1 MKKAVIYLIS
11 LLIIASCTGN
21 KKAESFSE
29 KQNEEAQQA
38 NQKAIDEKV
47 GTVELLYFHGKQRC
61 LTCMAIEKYS
71 TETIAKEF
79 QEQVDSGKLIYNIID
94 IDKEEALADKYKVAS
109 SSLILIT
116 HTSQGEKVTNL
127 TQFAFSCARKESEK
141 FCKDLTEII
150 KGELSLFDTASGI
163 APEIAVET
171 AENAT
176 PGIAVEK
183 AKSATKGIAIET
195 AENATPIAE

>member
-1 MKKAVIYLIS
+1 MKKAIIYLIS
-11 LLIIASCTGN
+11 LLLIASCTGN

-47 GTVELLYFHGKQRC
+47 GMVELLYFHGKQRC
-61 LTCMAIEKYS
+61 LTCMAIEKFS
-71 TETIAKEF
+71 TETVAKEF
-79 QEQVDSGKLIYNIID
+79 QEQVDSGKLIYKIID
-94 IDKEEALADKYKVAS
+94 IDKEEALADKYEVAS

-163 APEIAVET
+163 APE
-171 AENAT
+171 
-176 PGIAVEK
+176 
-183 AKSATKGIAIET
+183 SAIET
-195 AENATPIAE
+195 AENATPEITKEKAEGTAPENAIKTAESATPIAK

>member
-1 MKKAVIYLIS
+1 MKKAIIYLIS
-11 LLIIASCTGN
+11 LLLIASCTGN

-29 KQNEEAQQA
+29 KQNGEAQQA

-61 LTCMAIEKYS
+61 LTCMAIEKFS
-71 TETIAKEF
+71 TETVAKEF
-79 QEQVDSGKLIYNIID
+79 QEQVDSGKLIYKIID

-150 KGELSLFDTASGI
+150 KGELSLFDTAPGT
-163 APEIAVET
+163 APGIAVET
-171 AENAT
+171 AESATPGITEETAKNTT
-176 PGIAVEK
+176 PGIAVK
-183 AKSATKGIAIET
+183 T
-195 AENATPIAE
+195 AENTTPIAR

>member
-1 MKKAVIYLIS
+1 MKKAIIYLI
-11 LLIIASCTGN
+11 LLLLIASCTGN
-21 KKAESFSE
+21 KKAESFCE

-38 NQKAIDEKV
+38 NQKVIDEKV

-61 LTCMAIEKYS
+61 LTCMAIEKFS
-71 TETIAKEF
+71 TETVAKEF
-79 QEQVDSGKLIYNIID
+79 QEQVDSGKLIYKIID

-109 SSLILIT
+109 SSLILIS

-141 FCKDLTEII
+141 FCKNLTEII

-163 APEIAVET
+163 AK
-171 AENAT
+171 ENAIKT
-176 PGIAVEK
+176 
-183 AKSATKGIAIET
+183 AKSATPGIAIET
-195 AENATPIAE
+195 AENATPIAK

>member
-1 MKKAVIYLIS
+1 MKKAIIYLIS
-11 LLIIASCTGN
+11 LLLIASCTGN

-29 KQNEEAQQA
+29 KQNAVAQQA

-61 LTCMAIEKYS
+61 LTCMATEKFS
-71 TETIAKEF
+71 TETVAKEF
-79 QEQVDSGKLIYNIID
+79 QEQVDSGKLIYKIID

-150 KGELSLFDTASGI
+150 KGELSLFDTAFVI
-163 APEIAVET
+163 TPENAVET

-176 PGIAVEK
+176 PGISIEK
-183 AKSATKGIAIET
+183 AKSATPGIAIEK

>member
-1 MKKAVIYLIS
+1 MKKTVIYLIS
-11 LLIIASCTGN
+11 LLLIASCTGN
-21 KKAESFSE
+21 KKADNVLE

-47 GTVELLYFHGKQRC
+47 GTVELLYFHVKQRC

-71 TETIAKEF
+71 TETVAKEF
-79 QEQVDSGKLIYNIID
+79 QEQVDSGKLIYKIID
-94 IDKEEALADKYKVAS
+94 IDKEEALADKYEVAS

-150 KGELSLFDTASGI
+150 KGELSLFDTASGT
-163 APEIAVET
+163 AQEIAVET

-176 PGIAVEK
+176 PGIAVK
-183 AKSATKGIAIET
+183 TV
-195 AENATPIAE
+195 ENATPIAK

>member
-1 MKKAVIYLIS
+1 MKKTIVYLIS
-11 LLIIASCTGN
+11 LLLIASCTGN
-21 KKAESFSE
+21 KKADNVLE

-38 NQKAIDEKV
+38 NKEVIDDKV

-61 LTCMAIEKYS
+61 LTCMAIEKFS
-71 TETIAKEF
+71 TETVAKEF
-79 QEQVDSGKLIYNIID
+79 QEQVDSGKLIYKIID

-127 TQFAFSCARKESEK
+127 TQFAFSCARKKSEK

-150 KGELSLFDTASGI
+150 KGELSLFDTASGT
-163 APEIAVET
+163 APEITIET
-171 AENAT
+171 TEGTA
-176 PGIAVEK
+176 PGI
-183 AKSATKGIAIET
+183 TIET
-195 AENATPIAE
+195 AESATPIAE

>member
-1 MKKAVIYLIS
+1 
-11 LLIIASCTGN
+11 
-21 KKAESFSE
+21 
-29 KQNEEAQQA
+29 
-38 NQKAIDEKV
+38 
-47 GTVELLYFHGKQRC
+47 
-61 LTCMAIEKYS
+61 MAIEKYS

-109 SSLILIT
+109 SSLILIS

-150 KGELSLFDTASGI
+150 KGELSLFDTAPGT
-163 APEIAVET
+163 APGIAVET
-171 AENAT
+171 AESATPGITEETAKNTT
-176 PGIAVEK
+176 PGIAVK
-183 AKSATKGIAIET
+183 T
-195 AENATPIAE
+195 AENTTPIAR

>member
-11 LLIIASCTGN
+11 LLLIASCTGN

-61 LTCMAIEKYS
+61 LTCMAIEKFS

-79 QEQVDSGKLIYNIID
+79 QEQVDSSKLIYKIID

-116 HTSQGEKVTNL
+116 HTSQGEKVSNL

-163 APEIAVET
+163 AQENTIET
-171 AENAT
+171 AKSAT
-176 PGIAVEK
+176 PGIAVET
-183 AKSATKGIAIET
+183 AESATPVAK
-195 AENATPIAE
+195 

>member
-1 MKKAVIYLIS
+1 MKKAIIYLIS
-11 LLIIASCTGN
+11 LLLIASCTGN

-61 LTCMAIEKYS
+61 LTCMAIEKFS

-79 QEQVDSGKLIYNIID
+79 QEQVDSGTIIYKIID

-109 SSLILIT
+109 SSLILIS
-116 HTSQGEKVTNL
+116 HTSQGEKVSNL

-163 APEIAVET
+163 AQENAIKT

-176 PGIAVEK
+176 PGIAVET
-183 AKSATKGIAIET
+183 AKS
-195 AENATPIAE
+195 ATPIAE

>member
-1 MKKAVIYLIS
+1 MKKAIIYLIT
-11 LLIIASCTGN
+11 LLLIASCTGN

-61 LTCMAIEKYS
+61 LTCMAIEKFS
-71 TETIAKEF
+71 TETVAKEF
-79 QEQVDSGKLIYNIID
+79 QEQVDSGKLIYKIID

-163 APEIAVET
+163 TPENAVET

-176 PGIAVEK
+176 TEIAIKTVENAAPGIAVEK
-183 AKSATKGIAIET
+183 

>member
-1 MKKAVIYLIS
+1 MKKTIVYLIS
-11 LLIIASCTGN
+11 LLLIASCTGN

-38 NQKAIDEKV
+38 NKDVIDDKV

-79 QEQVDSGKLIYNIID
+79 QEQVDSGRIIYKIID

-116 HTSQGEKVTNL
+116 HTSQGEKVSNL
-127 TQFAFSCARKESEK
+127 TQFSFSCARKESEK

-150 KGELSLFDTASGI
+150 KGELSLFDTASGT
-163 APEIAVET
+163 APENAVET
-171 AENAT
+171 AEGTA
-176 PGIAVEK
+176 PGI
-183 AKSATKGIAIET
+183 TIET
-195 AENATPIAE
+195 AESATPESAVETAKNATPIAK

>member
-1 MKKAVIYLIS
+1 MKKAIIYLIS
-11 LLIIASCTGN
+11 LLLIASCTGN
-21 KKAESFSE
+21 KKAESFCE

-71 TETIAKEF
+71 TETVAKEF
-79 QEQVDSGKLIYNIID
+79 QEQVDSGKLIYKIID
-94 IDKEEALADKYKVAS
+94 IDKEEALANKYKVAS

-116 HTSQGEKVTNL
+116 HTNQGEKVTNL

-150 KGELSLFDTASGI
+150 KGELSLFDTTSGI
-163 APEIAVET
+163 A
-171 AENAT
+171 
-176 PGIAVEK
+176 PGIAVET
-183 AKSATKGIAIET
+183 SENATPENAIKT
-195 AENATPIAE
+195 AENATPIAK

>member
-1 MKKAVIYLIS
+1 MKKTIVYLIS
-11 LLIIASCTGN
+11 LLLIASCTGN
-21 KKAESFSE
+21 KKADIVLE

-61 LTCMAIEKYS
+61 LTCMAIEKFS
-71 TETIAKEF
+71 TETVAKEF
-79 QEQVDSGKLIYNIID
+79 QEQVDSGKLIYKIID
-94 IDKEEALADKYKVAS
+94 IDKEEALADKYEVAS

-116 HTSQGEKVTNL
+116 HTSQGEKVSNL
-127 TQFAFSCARKESEK
+127 TQFAFNCARKESEK

-163 APEIAVET
+163 APENAVET
-171 AENAT
+171 AKNAT
-176 PGIAVEK
+176 PGIAVET
-183 AKSATKGIAIET
+183 AK
-195 AENATPIAE
+195 NATPIAK

>member
-1 MKKAVIYLIS
+1 MKKAIIYLIT
-11 LLIIASCTGN
+11 LLLIASCTGN

-71 TETIAKEF
+71 TETIAKDF
-79 QEQVDSGKLIYNIID
+79 QEQVDSGKLIYKIID
-94 IDKEEALADKYKVAS
+94 IDKEEALADKYEVAS
-109 SSLILIT
+109 SSLILIS
-116 HTSQGEKVTNL
+116 HTSQGEKVSNL

-163 APEIAVET
+163 AQENTIET
-171 AENAT
+171 
-176 PGIAVEK
+176 
-183 AKSATKGIAIET
+183 AKSATPGIAIET
-195 AENATPIAE
+195 AENATPIAK

>member
-1 MKKAVIYLIS
+1 MKKAIIYLIS
-11 LLIIASCTGN
+11 LLLIASCTGN

-94 IDKEEALADKYKVAS
+94 IDKEEALANKYKVAS
-109 SSLILIT
+109 SSLILIS

-163 APEIAVET
+163 TPENAVET

-176 PGIAVEK
+176 TEIAIKTVENAAPGIAVEK
-183 AKSATKGIAIET
+183 

>member
-1 MKKAVIYLIS
+1 MKKAIVYLIS
-11 LLIIASCTGN
+11 LLLITSCTGN
-21 KKAESFSE
+21 KKAESFCE

-61 LTCMAIEKYS
+61 LTCMAIEKFS
-71 TETIAKEF
+71 TETVAKEF
-79 QEQVDSGKLIYNIID
+79 QEQVDSGKLIYKIID
-94 IDKEEALADKYKVAS
+94 IDKEEALADKYEVAS

-141 FCKDLTEII
+141 FCKNLTEII
-150 KGELSLFDTASGI
+150 KGELSLFDTASGT
-163 APEIAVET
+163 AQENAVET
-171 AENAT
+171 AKNAT
-176 PGIAVEK
+176 PEN
-183 AKSATKGIAIET
+183 AIKT
-195 AENATPIAE
+195 VENATPIAK

>member
-1 MKKAVIYLIS
+1 MKKTIIYLIS
-11 LLIIASCTGN
+11 LLLIASCTGN
-21 KKAESFSE
+21 KKAENFCE

-141 FCKDLTEII
+141 FCKDLTDII
-150 KGELSLFDTASGI
+150 KGELSLFDTAPG
-163 APEIAVET
+163 T
-171 AENAT
+171 A
-176 PGIAVEK
+176 PGIAVE
-183 AKSATKGIAIET
+183 TD
-195 AENATPIAE
+195 ENATPIAE

>member
-1 MKKAVIYLIS
+1 MKKAIIYLIT
-11 LLIIASCTGN
+11 LLLIASCTGN
-21 KKAESFSE
+21 KKSDNVLE
-29 KQNEEAQQA
+29 KQNEVAQQA
-38 NQKAIDEKV
+38 NKEVIDEKV

-79 QEQVDSGKLIYNIID
+79 QEQVDSGRIIYKIID

-116 HTSQGEKVTNL
+116 HTSQGEKVSNL
-127 TQFAFSCARKESEK
+127 TQFSFSCARKESEK

-150 KGELSLFDTASGI
+150 KGELSLFDTASGT
-163 APEIAVET
+163 APENAVET
-171 AENAT
+171 AEGTA
-176 PGIAVEK
+176 PGI
-183 AKSATKGIAIET
+183 TIET
-195 AENATPIAE
+195 AESATPESAVETAKNATPIAK

>member
-1 MKKAVIYLIS
+1 MKKAIVYLIS
-11 LLIIASCTGN
+11 LLLIASCMGN
-21 KKAESFSE
+21 KKAESFCE
-29 KQNEEAQQA
+29 KQNEETQQA

-61 LTCMAIEKYS
+61 LTCMAIEKFS
-71 TETIAKEF
+71 TETVAKEF
-79 QEQVDSGKLIYNIID
+79 QEQVDSGKLIYKIID

-150 KGELSLFDTASGI
+150 KGELSLFDTAPGI

-176 PGIAVEK
+176 TEIAIKTVENAAPGIAVEK
-183 AKSATKGIAIET
+183 

>member
-1 MKKAVIYLIS
+1 MKKTIVYLIS
-11 LLIIASCTGN
+11 LLLIASCTGN

-61 LTCMAIEKYS
+61 LTCMAIEKFS
-71 TETIAKEF
+71 TETVAKEF
-79 QEQVDSGKLIYNIID
+79 QEQVDSGRIIYKIID
-94 IDKEEALADKYKVAS
+94 IDKEEALADKYEVAS

-116 HTSQGEKVTNL
+116 HTGQGEKVTNL

-150 KGELSLFDTASGI
+150 KGELSLFDTASGT
-163 APEIAVET
+163 APEITIET
-171 AENAT
+171 TEGTAPE
-176 PGIAVEK
+176 
-183 AKSATKGIAIET
+183 SAIET

>member
-1 MKKAVIYLIS
+1 MKKAIIYLIS
-11 LLIIASCTGN
+11 LLLIASCTGN
-21 KKAESFSE
+21 KKAESFCE

-38 NQKAIDEKV
+38 NQKVIDEKV

-79 QEQVDSGKLIYNIID
+79 QEQVDSGTIIYKIID

-109 SSLILIT
+109 SSLILIS
-116 HTSQGEKVTNL
+116 HTSQGEKVSNL

-141 FCKDLTEII
+141 FCKNLTEII

-163 APEIAVET
+163 AQENAIKT

-176 PGIAVEK
+176 PGIAVET
-183 AKSATKGIAIET
+183 AKS
-195 AENATPIAE
+195 ATPIAE

>member
-1 MKKAVIYLIS
+1 MKKAIVYLIS
-11 LLIIASCTGN
+11 LLLIASCTGN

-38 NQKAIDEKV
+38 NKDVIDDKV

-61 LTCMAIEKYS
+61 LTCMAIEKFS
-71 TETIAKEF
+71 TETVAKEF
-79 QEQVDSGKLIYNIID
+79 QEQIDSGKLIYKIID
-94 IDKEEALADKYKVAS
+94 IDKEEALADKYEVAS

-150 KGELSLFDTASGI
+150 KGELSLFDTASDT
-163 APEIAVET
+163 APGIAVET
-171 AENAT
+171 VESAT

-183 AKSATKGIAIET
+183 A
-195 AENATPIAE
+195 ENATPIAE

>member
-1 MKKAVIYLIS
+1 MKKAIIYLIS
-11 LLIIASCTGN
+11 LLLIASCTGN
-21 KKAESFSE
+21 KKAESVCE
-29 KQNEEAQQA
+29 KQNGEAQQA

-61 LTCMAIEKYS
+61 LTCMAIEKFS
-71 TETIAKEF
+71 TETVAKEF
-79 QEQVDSGKLIYNIID
+79 QEQVDSGKLIYKIID
-94 IDKEEALADKYKVAS
+94 IDKEEALANKYKVAS

-141 FCKDLTEII
+141 FCKDLTYII
-150 KGELSLFDTASGI
+150 KGELSLFDTVSGT
-163 APEIAVET
+163 APGNAVET
-171 AENAT
+171 VERATPENAIET
-176 PGIAVEK
+176 
-183 AKSATKGIAIET
+183 AKSVTPENAVET

>member
-1 MKKAVIYLIS
+1 MKKAIIYLIS
-11 LLIIASCTGN
+11 LLLIASCTGN

-79 QEQVDSGKLIYNIID
+79 QEQVDSGKLIYKIID

-109 SSLILIT
+109 SSLILIS

-163 APEIAVET
+163 TPENAVET

-176 PGIAVEK
+176 TEIAIKTVENAAPGIAVEK
-183 AKSATKGIAIET
+183 

>member
-1 MKKAVIYLIS
+1 MKKTIVYLIS
-11 LLIIASCTGN
+11 LLLIASCTGN

-38 NQKAIDEKV
+38 NKDVIDDKV

-61 LTCMAIEKYS
+61 LTCMAIEKFS
-71 TETIAKEF
+71 SETVAKEF
-79 QEQVDSGKLIYNIID
+79 QEQVDSGKLIYKIID
-94 IDKEEALADKYKVAS
+94 IDKEEALADKYEVAS

-163 APEIAVET
+163 AP
-171 AENAT
+171 
-176 PGIAVEK
+176 GI
-183 AKSATKGIAIET
+183 TIET
-195 AENATPIAE
+195 AENATPEITKEKAEGTAPESAVETAESATPIAK

>member
-1 MKKAVIYLIS
+1 MKKAIIYLIT
-11 LLIIASCTGN
+11 LLLIASCTGN

-71 TETIAKEF
+71 TETIAKDF
-79 QEQVDSGKLIYNIID
+79 QEQVDSGKLIYKIID
-94 IDKEEALADKYKVAS
+94 IDKEEALADKYEVAS
-109 SSLILIT
+109 SSLILIS
-116 HTSQGEKVTNL
+116 HTSQGEKVSNL

-150 KGELSLFDTASGI
+150 KGELSLFDTPSGI
-163 APEIAVET
+163 AQENAIET
-171 AENAT
+171 AKSTT
-176 PGIAVEK
+176 PGN
-183 AKSATKGIAIET
+183 AIET
-195 AENATPIAE
+195 AENATPIEK

>member
-1 MKKAVIYLIS
+1 MKKAIIYLIS
-11 LLIIASCTGN
+11 LLLIASCTGN
-21 KKAESFSE
+21 KKAESVCE
-29 KQNEEAQQA
+29 KQNGEAQQA

-47 GTVELLYFHGKQRC
+47 DTVELLYFHGKQRC

-71 TETIAKEF
+71 TETVAKEF
-79 QEQVDSGKLIYNIID
+79 QEQVDSGTIIYKIID

-109 SSLILIT
+109 SSLILIS
-116 HTSQGEKVTNL
+116 HTSQGEKVSNL

-141 FCKDLTEII
+141 FCKNLTEII

-163 APEIAVET
+163 APGITVEKAESATPGITVET

-176 PGIAVEK
+176 PENAIEK
-183 AKSATKGIAIET
+183 AES
-195 AENATPIAE
+195 ATPIAK

>member
-1 MKKAVIYLIS
+1 MKKAIVYLIS
-11 LLIIASCTGN
+11 LLLIASCTGN
-21 KKAESFSE
+21 KKAESFCE

-61 LTCMAIEKYS
+61 LTCMAIQKFS
-71 TETIAKEF
+71 TETVAKEF
-79 QEQVDSGKLIYNIID
+79 QEQVDSGTIIYKIID

-116 HTSQGEKVTNL
+116 HTSQREKATNL

-150 KGELSLFDTASGI
+150 KGELSLFDTASGS
-163 APEIAVET
+163 APENAVET
-171 AENAT
+171 AKSAT
-176 PGIAVEK
+176 PGITVEK
-183 AKSATKGIAIET
+183 AKSATPGITIET
-195 AENATPIAE
+195 AKSATPIAK

>member
-1 MKKAVIYLIS
+1 MKKAIIYLIS
-11 LLIIASCTGN
+11 LLLIASCTGN

-47 GTVELLYFHGKQRC
+47 GTVELIYFHGKQRC
-61 LTCMAIEKYS
+61 LTCMAIEKFS

-79 QEQVDSGKLIYNIID
+79 QEQVDSGTIIYKIID

-109 SSLILIT
+109 SSLILIS
-116 HTSQGEKVTNL
+116 HTSQGEKVSNL

-141 FCKDLTEII
+141 FCKNLTEII

-163 APEIAVET
+163 AQENAIKT

-176 PGIAVEK
+176 PGIAVET
-183 AKSATKGIAIET
+183 AKS
-195 AENATPIAE
+195 ATPIAE

>member
-1 MKKAVIYLIS
+1 MKKTIVYLIS
-11 LLIIASCTGN
+11 LLLIASCTGN

-38 NQKAIDEKV
+38 NKDVIDDKV

-79 QEQVDSGKLIYNIID
+79 QEQVDSGRIIYKIID

-116 HTSQGEKVTNL
+116 HTSQGEKVSNL
-127 TQFAFSCARKESEK
+127 TQFSFSCARKESEK

-163 APEIAVET
+163 AP
-171 AENAT
+171 
-176 PGIAVEK
+176 GI
-183 AKSATKGIAIET
+183 TIET
-195 AENATPIAE
+195 AENATPEITKEKAEGTAPESAVETAESATPIAK

>member
-1 MKKAVIYLIS
+1 MKKAIIYLIS
-11 LLIIASCTGN
+11 LLLIASCTGN

-29 KQNEEAQQA
+29 KQNGEAQQA

-61 LTCMAIEKYS
+61 LTCMAIEKFS
-71 TETIAKEF
+71 TETVAKEF
-79 QEQVDSGKLIYNIID
+79 QEQVDSGKLIYKIID
-94 IDKEEALADKYKVAS
+94 IDKEEALADKYEVAS

-163 APEIAVET
+163 AQENAIET

-176 PGIAVEK
+176 PGITV
-183 AKSATKGIAIET
+183 ET

>member
-1 MKKAVIYLIS
+1 MKKAIIYLIS
-11 LLIIASCTGN
+11 LLLIASCTGN

-94 IDKEEALADKYKVAS
+94 IDKEEALANKYKVAS
-109 SSLILIT
+109 SSLILIS

-141 FCKDLTEII
+141 FCKDLTDII
-150 KGELSLFDTASGI
+150 KGELSLFDTAPGT
-163 APEIAVET
+163 APGIAVET
-171 AENAT
+171 AESATPGITEETAKNTT
-176 PGIAVEK
+176 PGIAVK
-183 AKSATKGIAIET
+183 T
-195 AENATPIAE
+195 AENTTPIAR

>member
-1 MKKAVIYLIS
+1 MKKAIIYLIS
-11 LLIIASCTGN
+11 LLLIASCTGN
-21 KKAESFSE
+21 KKAESFCE

-38 NQKAIDEKV
+38 NQKVIDEKV

-79 QEQVDSGKLIYNIID
+79 QEQVDSGTIIYTIID

-109 SSLILIT
+109 SSLILIS
-116 HTSQGEKVTNL
+116 HTSQGEKVSNL

-141 FCKDLTEII
+141 FCKNLTEII

-163 APEIAVET
+163 AQENAIKT

-176 PGIAVEK
+176 PGIAVET
-183 AKSATKGIAIET
+183 AKS
-195 AENATPIAE
+195 ATPIAE